1 MDSSRLWVH
10 VQEASLWI
18 ESQGVVDPADRFLD
32 LLSFVWELFVR
43 VRPKV
48 GPVLIKN

>member
-32 LLSFVWELFVR
+32 LLSFVWELFVWALS
-43 VRPKV
+43 KV
-48 GPVLIKN
+48 GPV